1 MKKALII
8 KNFDSSW
15 GVQNRVESLVD
26 WAREGLVPYEIDIN
40 GNDALITI
48 DGTKRE
54 SYESAFQ
61 YNDDLITLDRMIKDM
76 NSPMFADD
84 GISVV
89 EVDMDNAT
97 PEQIK
102 SFRDIAVESVS
113 SLGSDMLRIN
123 FGIDMPSISEELPKP
138 EEHTPSAAEIAAQA
152 SKMAEDLDFTPDGP
166 IPQYN
171 SETGEFET
179 PGMENG
185 SAQEIAEKIIES
197 NPEVDPAEVIAE
209 AVPTATLKPEDEPQ
223 PLITKIVDPREVFV
237 KEFMEACK
245 EYDVTPKALV
255 ACIMSIKALANQAAV
270 AKDDKEE
277 PITPE
282 DVTGS
287 EDYSY
292 QNAVPYVEDPHK
304 KQDEDVEI
312 AEQGMNVSGAM
323 NNVEFGD
330 TIKAISGNESI
341 QPELDSQSAMSA
353 DEVYGS
359 LMNESFNL
367 TESLGFDG
375 VDLYG
380 EPMTNVGLEAFF
392 SKHKPA
398 KSDNEVLNDINKIC
412 EDAKRIAKKAWNELR
427 EKNKEIFEKYGAF
440 IKILL
445 DIKDIVMMDK
455 RYVKLEIARFDIR
468 KANNE
473 IVPDTLEESILKKV
487 SGAAISAAFGPL
499 AGLAKKEDKPGQII
513 LIMANRFRETI
524 LSELKPMLAK
534 YKHPSLSL
542 VDDDLG
548 GSPVLTL
555 AFPPL
560 KTIANESIEEDVN
573 MTPEQ
578 RLEKI
583 AMETANDEELYN
595 WILDH
600 KSEIPYKLAMEASK
614 CSLWH
619 KYNKGEDLT
628 YDHSLVS
635 KRVLEYIRK

>member
-1 MKKALII
+1 MKKAIII

-26 WAREGLVPYEIDIN
+26 WSREGLVPYDIDIN
-40 GNDALITI
+40 GNNALITI
-48 DGTKRE
+48 DSSKRT

-61 YNDDLITLDRMIKDM
+61 YNDDMLTLNAMLKDM

-84 GISVV
+84 GITFN
-89 EVDMDNAT
+89 EIDMESANPD
-97 PEQIK
+97 QVK
-102 SFRDIAVESVS
+102 VFRDIAIESVS
-113 SLGSDMLRIN
+113 SLGSDMLRVN
-123 FGIDMPSISEELPKP
+123 FGIDMPSMTEELPKQ
-138 EEHTPSAAEIAAQA
+138 EEHTPTAAELAAKA

-185 SAQEIAEKIIES
+185 SAQEIAEKIIET

-209 AVPTATLKPEDEPQ
+209 AVPTATVKSEEQESSIPA
-223 PLITKIVDPREVFV
+223 IVDPREEFI

-245 EYDVTPKALV
+245 EYDITPKALV
-255 ACIMSIKALANQAAV
+255 ACIMSIKSLANQSAI

-277 PITPE
+277 PVAPE

-292 QNAVPYVEDPHK
+292 QNAVPYVEDPHEK
-304 KQDEDVEI
+304 SDEELEI
-312 AEQGMNVSGAM
+312 PRQGMNVPGMM

-330 TIKAISGNESI
+330 TIKVIQGTESM
-341 QPELDSQSAMSA
+341 QPDTTTPMSA

-359 LMNESFNL
+359 LVNETFNL
-367 TESLGFDG
+367 SQSLGFEG
-375 VDLYG
+375 VELYG
-380 EPMTNVGLEAFF
+380 EPMTNIGLEAFF
-392 SKHKPA
+392 AKHKPA
-398 KSDNEVLNDINKIC
+398 KSDNEVLNDMNKIC
-412 EDAKRIAKKAWNELR
+412 EDAKTIAKKAWNELR
-427 EKNKEIFEKYGAF
+427 EKNSEIFEKYGAF

-473 IVPDTLEESILKKV
+473 IVPDTLEESILKKI
-487 SGAAISAAFGPL
+487 SGAAVSAAFGPL
-499 AGLAKKEDKPGQII
+499 AGLAKTEDKPGQII
-513 LIMANRFRETI
+513 LMMANRLRETL

-560 KTIANESIEEDVN
+560 KNVSNESIEDID

-578 RLEKI
+578 RIEKI

-595 WILDH
+595 WILEH
-600 KSEIPYKLAMEASK
+600 KAEIPYSVAMEATK

-619 KYNKGEDLT
+619 KYNKGEDLS
-628 YDHSLVS
+628 YDSSLVS

>member
-1 MKKALII
+1 MKKAII
-8 KNFDSSW
+8 IRNFDSSW

-26 WAREGLVPYEIDIN
+26 WSREGLVPYDIDIN
-40 GNDALITI
+40 GNNALITI
-48 DGTKRE
+48 DSSKRT

-61 YNDDLITLDRMIKDM
+61 YNDDMLTLNAMIKDM

-84 GISVV
+84 GITFT
-89 EVDMDNAT
+89 EIDMDNANDV
-97 PEQIK
+97 QVK
-102 SFRDIAVESVS
+102 AFRDVAIESVS
-113 SLGSDMLRIN
+113 SLGSDMLRVN
-123 FGIDMPSISEELPKP
+123 FGIDMPHIDEELPKP
-138 EEHTPSAAEIAAQA
+138 EEHTPTAAEIAAQA

-185 SAQEIAEKIIES
+185 SAQEIAEKIIETNS
-197 NPEVDPAEVIAE
+197 EVDPAEVIAE
-209 AVPTATLKPEDEPQ
+209 AVPTATLKPEEQDPHVV
-223 PLITKIVDPREVFV
+223 KIVDPKDVFI
-237 KEFMEACK
+237 KELMEACK
-245 EYDVTPKALV
+245 EYDITPKALV
-255 ACIMSIKALANQAAV
+255 ACIMSIKALANQSAI

-304 KQDEDVEI
+304 KSDEELEVPT
-312 AEQGMNVSGAM
+312 QGMNVPESE
-323 NNVEFGD
+323 NNVEIG
-330 TIKAISGNESI
+330 TESI
-341 QPELDSQSAMSA
+341 QSEVAPMSA

-359 LMNESFNL
+359 LINETFNISQ
-367 TESLGFDG
+367 SLGFEG

-392 SKHKPA
+392 AKHKPA
-398 KSDNEVLNDINKIC
+398 KSDNEVLNDMNKIC
-412 EDAKRIAKKAWNELR
+412 EDAKKIAKKAWNELR
-427 EKNKEIFEKYGAF
+427 EKNSEIFEKYGAF

-487 SGAAISAAFGPL
+487 SGAAVSAAFGPL
-499 AGLAKKEDKPGQII
+499 AGLAKTEDKPGQII
-513 LIMANRFRETI
+513 LMMANRFRESL

-560 KTIANESIEEDVN
+560 KNVSNESIEEIDL
-573 MTPEQ
+573 TPEQ
-578 RLEKI
+578 RVEKI
-583 AMETANDEELYN
+583 AMESANDEELYN

-600 KSEIPYKLAMEASK
+600 KADIPYSLAMQATK

-619 KYNKGEDLT
+619 KYNKGEDLA